1 MSSVLA
7 FIENAERINAVR
19 LAICPKCG
27 RIIKVNSDCE
37 CDILFQRNKKK

>member
-7 FIENAERINAVR
+7 FIENGERINAVR

-37 CDILFQRNKKK
+37 CDVLFHRNKKK